1 MITKYNMYVGGI
13 YTSDQMLYCYQD
25 ERRTLNYWRKV
36 AFNIIVRMIL
46 NSYMLYKENNA
57 GKILSR
63 YDYTADI
70 VDALANEWSEARN
83 PNVRPMGGGGD
94 GVQNV
99 YAIEHLPGRQEKN
112 CSVCIAASKAAGG
125 PRKRSRYSCK
135 KCQRGVYPQCFGKHR
150 C

>member
-13 YTSDQMLYCYQD
+13 YTSDQMLYCYLD
-25 ERRTLNYWRKV
+25 ERRTLKYWKKV
-36 AFNIIVRMIL
+36 AFNIIARMIL
-46 NSYMLYKENNA
+46 NSYIVYKENKA

-83 PNVRPMGGGGD
+83 PNVRPMDGGGD

-99 YAIEHLPGRQEKN
+99 YGIDHLPGETREELLCLYCN
-112 CSVCIAASKAAGG
+112 
-125 PRKRSRYSCK
+125 
-135 KCQRGVYPQCFGKHR
+135 
-150 C
+150 